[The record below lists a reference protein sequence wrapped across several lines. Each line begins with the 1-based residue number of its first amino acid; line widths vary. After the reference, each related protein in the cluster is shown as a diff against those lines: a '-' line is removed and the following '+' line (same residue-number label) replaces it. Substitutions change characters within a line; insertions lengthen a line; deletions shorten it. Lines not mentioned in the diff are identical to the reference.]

1 MKRVAFIPVLA
12 VIGLLGACSSGPTIR
27 SDYDHSANF
36 AQYRSFGFMSP
47 LGTNQAGYSTLLT
60 ERLKT
65 ATRGQM
71 EMRGY
76 VYSEQMPDLL
86 VNFSAKLQ
94 QKTQVTPAMPMM
106 PMGPYYGYRA
116 GFYGG
121 WPGYGFG
128 DDVYQ
133 YTVGTLNIDLID
145 ARRKQLVWE
154 GIGSG
159 VVNDVA
165 TVDSPQ
171 NIDSTVAQIFQQ
183 YPFRAGSGTPQ
194 TPQPTQAK

>member
-1 MKRVAFIPVLA
+1 MKRLALIPVLA
-12 VIGLLGACSSGPTIR
+12 VVGLLSACSSGPTIR

-36 AQYRSFGFMSP
+36 AQYHNFGFMSP
-47 LGTNQAGYSTLLT
+47 LGTDGTGYSTLLT

-65 ATRGQM
+65 ATRAQM

-76 VYSEQMPDLL
+76 VYSAQAPDLL
-86 VNFSAKLQ
+86 VNFNAKLQ
-94 QKTQVTPAMPMM
+94 EKAEVTPAM

-121 WPGYGFG
+121 WPGYAWD

-133 YTVGTLNIDLID
+133 YTEGSLNIDLID

-154 GIGSG
+154 GVSVG
-159 VVNDVA
+159 VIKDGATADSQTNVEASVA
-165 TVDSPQ
+165 K
-171 NIDSTVAQIFQQ
+171 ILQQ
-183 YPFRAGSGTPQ
+183 YPFRAGSNTPQ
-194 TPQPTQAK
+194 TPQSHPAN